1 MEANISYSQ
10 VVYHR
15 WQINPHT
22 PTFNTLFKKEK
33 CSGTVSG
40 ESASVNYGLLLI
52 RCKAGPDLLRAV
64 MYDLLICTL
73 QALWKWWYEW
83 NLHTQDILFH
93 WNMSTRTHFSAQKVS
108 AASFSP
114 CRPAREGW
122 GYVDDR
128 SASSHLFCD

>member
-1 MEANISYSQ
+1 MNYS
-10 VVYHR
+10 
-15 WQINPHT
+15 
-22 PTFNTLFKKEK
+22 
-33 CSGTVSG
+33 
-40 ESASVNYGLLLI
+40 LLVI

-83 NLHTQDILFH
+83 NVHTQDILFH

-128 SASSHLFCD
+128 SASSRLFCD